1 MSKEPQKPQKP
12 QGKGTIEAA
21 AADTILQQPREVK
34 IAGRRYQ
41 IAPPTPATLFLVSK
55 QISYLPP
62 INQDTKNVLAEI
74 LGKAK
79 DCRPVTRIAA
89 ILVLGAKRINE
100 KREVEV
106 TRRELTGQEPPKGL
120 RRLFHRR
127 KEQHVTERRR
137 TMLEIDWLSA
147 QIAENMTIQELSKLV
162 ITELGGLGIGDFF
175 GLTASLSAG
184 NLLRPKATETP
195 QAPGA

>member
-1 MSKEPQKPQKP
+1 MSKEPQKP
-12 QGKGTIEAA
+12 KGQSTIEAA
-21 AADTILQQPREVK
+21 AADTILQQPREVE
-34 IAGRRYQ
+34 IAGKRYQ

-62 INQDTKNVLAEI
+62 INQGAKNVLAEV
-74 LGKAK
+74 LSKAK

-106 TRRELTGQEPPKGL
+106 TRRELTEQEPPKGL
-120 RRLFHRR
+120 RRLFRRRKAQRVTEHRR
-127 KEQHVTERRR
+127 A
-137 TMLEIDWLSA
+137 MLEIDWLSA
-147 QIAENMTIQELSKLV
+147 QIAENMTIQELSQLV

-184 NLLRPKATETP
+184 NLLRPKAAETP

>member
-1 MSKEPQKPQKP
+1 MTDKKNQQAKE
-12 QGKGTIEAA
+12 TIEAA
-21 AADTILQQPREVK
+21 AADAILQQPHEVE

-62 INQDTKNVLAEI
+62 INPSAKNVLAEV
-74 LGKAK
+74 LSKAK

-89 ILVLGAKRINE
+89 ILILGAKRINE
-100 KREVEV
+100 RHSVAVVRKD
-106 TRRELTGQEPPKGL
+106 LIEPGPAKGL
-120 RRLFHRR
+120 RHLFKRQKPR
-127 KEQHVTERRR
+127 IVERDHI
-137 TMLEIDWLSA
+137 MLEIDWLSA
-147 QIAENMTIQELSKLV
+147 QIAENMTIQELSQLV

-184 NLLRPKATETP
+184 NLLRPKVTVPP
-195 QAPGA
+195 QAHGA

>member
-1 MSKEPQKPQKP
+1 MTDKKNKQAKE
-12 QGKGTIEAA
+12 TIEAA
-21 AADTILQQPREVK
+21 AANTILQQPHEVE

-41 IAPPTPATLFLVSK
+41 IAPPTPATLFLVSE

-62 INQDTKNVLAEI
+62 INSSAKNVLAEV
-74 LGKAK
+74 LSKAK

-89 ILVLGAKRINE
+89 ILILGAKRINE
-100 KREVEV
+100 RHPVAVVRKD
-106 TRRELTGQEPPKGL
+106 LIEPEPAKGL
-120 RRLFHRR
+120 RRLFKCQRPR
-127 KEQHVTERRR
+127 IVERDH
-137 TMLEIDWLSA
+137 MMFEIDWLAA
-147 QIAENMTIQELSKLV
+147 QIAENMTIQELSQLV

-184 NLLRPKATETP
+184 NLLMPKPTEPP